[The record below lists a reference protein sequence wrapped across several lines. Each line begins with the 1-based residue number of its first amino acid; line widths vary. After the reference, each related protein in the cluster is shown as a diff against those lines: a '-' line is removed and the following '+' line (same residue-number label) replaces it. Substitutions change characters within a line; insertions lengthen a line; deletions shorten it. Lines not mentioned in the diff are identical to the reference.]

1 MDIWRTQQSRQA
13 ADSLQLQLQD
23 VMLLTCISY
32 WLAAQHGHQEQQDVY
47 GTDYS
52 PWLPEQE
59 SAIKVT

>member
-1 MDIWRTQQSRQA
+1 MVDIWRAQQSRQA
-13 ADSLQLQLQD
+13 ADSLQLQD

-32 WLAAQHGHQEQQDVY
+32 WLAAIHGHQEQQDVY